1 MDRLVELVKEYKVDG
16 IIHHT
21 LRLCQLYDLDAQAV
35 ADQFKQRRVPW
46 MEIHAEFGPQDAGR
60 MHNRIEAFIE
70 MLQAGPVKEK

>member
-35 ADQFKQRRVPW
+35 ADQLKQRRVPW

-70 MLQAGPVKEK
+70 VLQAGTVDE